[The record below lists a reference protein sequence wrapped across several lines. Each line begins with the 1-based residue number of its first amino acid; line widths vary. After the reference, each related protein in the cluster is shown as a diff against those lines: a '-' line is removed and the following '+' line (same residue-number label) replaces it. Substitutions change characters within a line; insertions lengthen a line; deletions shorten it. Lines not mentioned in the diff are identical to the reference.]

1 MCGILLL
8 IQLAQQ
14 NQDVVLS
21 KLQQLQAELTKETT
35 LIDSKNLGKATKE
48 GEEQKEEEVKMEEPA
63 QKLNVMVKRIME

>member
-35 LIDSKNLGKATKE
+35 ELNLRAT
-48 GEEQKEEEVKMEEPA
+48 
-63 QKLNVMVKRIME
+63 IHDHS